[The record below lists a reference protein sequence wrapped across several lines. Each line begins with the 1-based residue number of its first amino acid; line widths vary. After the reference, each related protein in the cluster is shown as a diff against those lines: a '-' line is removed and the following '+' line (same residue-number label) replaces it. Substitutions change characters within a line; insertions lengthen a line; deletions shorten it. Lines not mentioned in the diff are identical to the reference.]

1 MPRRS
6 SSSFSIADALCGS
19 SPSHAFGTDEDDEVG
34 ELTECV
40 LDEGNECK
48 HDDKDEYRSSSEE
61 PSTRRRTRALFTGY
75 SKPIP
80 TPVFAHSARLRDSV
94 VALGDISHLQS
105 YFASRANLT

>member
-19 SPSHAFGTDEDDEVG
+19 SPSHAYGTDEDEEVG
-34 ELTECV
+34 EPAECV
-40 LDEGNECK
+40 LDETHHCN
-48 HDDKDEYRSSSEE
+48 HDDKDEPRSSGEE
-61 PSTRRRTRALFTGY
+61 QSTRRRTRALFSGY